1 MQTVAEVM
9 RTVNLIRIFRKN
21 IKDGD
26 NLSDTNMEDIS
37 ELLGDY
43 ETMLLNMKVKD

>member
-9 RTVNLIRIFRKN
+9 RTVNLIRLFRKQIN
-21 IKDGD
+21 EDGK
-26 NLSDTNMEDIS
+26 LEDTDMEDIS

-43 ETMLLNMKVKD
+43 EKMLLNLKIKD

>member
-9 RTVNLIRIFRKN
+9 RTVNLIRVFRKN
-21 IKDGD
+21 INDGD
-26 NLSDTNMEDIS
+26 KLSDTDMEDIS
-37 ELLGDY
+37 ELLEDY